1 MIVEVSL
8 DVDIG
13 QPLLL
18 LSIPGFGIR
27 IFFILRAVVG
37 VVKMLLVVFDV
48 NLGDAVVKRV
58 EVDGLFEDQDYLIRI
73 HKRKCVSRLRV
84 GCLLV
89 AGLSELLVRLFSR
102 ILLYFLYSRVLFC
115 FDSIDH
121 ILKGLVIVK
130 SKLEEVCSLLL
141 LSTH

>member
-1 MIVEVSL
+1 
-8 DVDIG
+8 
-13 QPLLL
+13 
-18 LSIPGFGIR
+18 
-27 IFFILRAVVG
+27 
-37 VVKMLLVVFDV
+37 MLLVVFDV